1 MGEETPKLLSLI
13 SLLLYSFASLGFI
26 VFIAKY
32 PHQSQ
37 ERIWGMRLCY
47 ILGFAGVLAMRLSR
61 GNFSELSLL
70 AISSLIVSLITFE
83 LSTRFLK

>member
-32 PHQSQ
+32 RHKSH

-47 ILGFAGVLAMRLSR
+47 MLGFAGVLAMRLSR

-70 AISSLIVSLITFE
+70 VVSSLIVSLITFE